1 MVNNLLIFLPI
12 LHLKLFSKNNVEFKV
27 SIDITGYKRNLRI
40 FKTNLSNSLGL
51 IKILRLT
58 GWESK
63 LKIHICILSF
73 DSDQIILLI
82 MISMMTPREEKYKY

>member
-1 MVNNLLIFLPI
+1 MPI

-63 LKIHICILSF
+63 LKIHICILSY

>member
-58 GWESK
+58 ESK